1 MKITSTRRLFL
12 GGTAAIG
19 SAAALAACGG
29 QQSAEEQQQQAEEEN
44 AKAAEEQ
51 SELPSTAWERA
62 EYDQVA
68 DGGTLTLSVSQLPN
82 NWNSQQTD
90 GNLADLTKI
99 REPMGDG
106 AEITYSE
113 TGEKAFNPDYV
124 ESAEL
129 TSEDP
134 QIVTF
139 KYNKDAVWDNGD
151 PIVVEDLIANWKATS
166 GEDEDFLIVTSVGW
180 DQIKEIRQTDD
191 EFTGEIEFAEPFA
204 DWITLVHP
212 DSPASVTSDAKAF
225 NEGYVSEPT
234 PSKGPFTVSDI
245 DSSGGVVTLT
255 PNEKWWGRAP
265 KLEKIVYKVTDQSQ
279 APAAFANGELDIY
292 EIANGDELAQAKGRS
307 DASIQV
313 TNGLTWTHLT
323 LNTEGGDGCLADAK
337 VREAIARGIDRNA
350 IGNAVV
356 GPLEAPI
363 VLTNNFV
370 YMPGQEGY
378 EDSYEPLGGLEF
390 DAEAAKKLLDD
401 AGWVAASEGEVREKD
416 GKKLAFTII
425 VPADTKSNE
434 DRAAQVLTNL
444 NAIGF
449 EVKVQTVPSDAY
461 FDEYITPK
469 NFDAVTFSWVGSQYP
484 ESSSVN
490 LVYPKD
496 SGQNFTNFEDER
508 LGDLNNQLKA
518 AFDDEEKK
526 KLANEVS
533 KIIAES
539 FTVIPFYAT
548 PEIWGVKDGVV
559 NYGASQFEVSD
570 WTQVGLK
577 A

>member
-12 GGTAAIG
+12 GGTAVIG

-29 QQSAEEQQQQAEEEN
+29 QQSADEQKKQAEEDN
-44 AKAAEEQ
+44 AKKAEEQ

-62 EYDQVA
+62 EYDDVPE
-68 DGGTLTLSVSQLPN
+68 GGSLTLSVSQLPN
-82 NWNSQQTD
+82 NWNSNQTD

-99 REPMGDG
+99 RGSMGAG

-129 TSEDP
+129 SSEDP

-139 KYNKDAVWDNGD
+139 KYNKKAVWETGD
-151 PIVVEDLIANWKATS
+151 PIVVEDLIAQWKAVS
-166 GEDEDFLIVTSVGW
+166 GKDEKFLIVTSVGW

-191 EFTGEIEFAEPFA
+191 EFSGEIEFSEPFA

-212 DSPASVTSDAKAF
+212 DIPASVSKDPKEF
-225 NEGYVSEPT
+225 NEGYTSEPT
-234 PSKGPFTVSDI
+234 PSKGPFKVDSI
-245 DSSGGVVTLT
+245 DGSGGVVTLK
-255 PNEKWWGRAP
+255 PNDKWWGRAP
-265 KLEKIVYKVTDQSQ
+265 KLETIVFKVTDQSQ
-279 APAAFANGELDIY
+279 APAAFANGELDVY

-307 DASIQV
+307 DATIQV

-323 LNTEGGDGCLADAK
+323 LNTEGADGVLKDVK
-337 VREAIARGIDRNA
+337 VREAIARGIDRDA

-363 VLTNNFV
+363 VLVDNFV

-378 EDSYEPLGGLEF
+378 EDSFGGLEF
-390 DAEAAKKLLDD
+390 DGEAAKKLLDE
-401 AGWVAASEGEVREKD
+401 AGWTAEAEGDVRTKD
-416 GKKLAFTII
+416 GKELAFEII

-449 EVKVQTVPSDAY
+449 KVAVKTVPSDAY
-461 FDEYITPK
+461 FDEYVTPK
-469 NFDAVTFSWVGSQYP
+469 NFGAVTFSWVGSQYP

-496 SGQNFTNFEDER
+496 SPQNFTNFEDER

-518 AFDDEEKK
+518 AFDDAEKK

-533 KIIAES
+533 KVIAES
-539 FTVIPFYAT
+539 FAVIPFYAT
-548 PEIWGVKDGVV
+548 PEIWGVKNGVV

>member
-12 GGTAAIG
+12 GGTAVVG

-29 QQSAEEQQQQAEEEN
+29 QKTAEEQQEEAKKEN
-44 AKAAEEQ
+44 EKKAAEQ

-62 EYDQVA
+62 EYDDVPE
-68 DGGTLTLSVSQLPN
+68 GGTLTLAVSQLPN
-82 NWNSQQTD
+82 NWNSNQTD
-90 GNLADLTKI
+90 GNLADLSSI
-99 REPMGDG
+99 RDSMGYG
-106 AEITYSE
+106 KEILYSE
-113 TGEKAFNPDYV
+113 TGEKTLNPDYI

-139 KYNKDAVWDNGD
+139 KFNKNAVWETGD
-151 PIVVEDLIANWKATS
+151 PIVVEDLIAQWKSLNTS
-166 GEDEDFLIVTSVGW
+166 NEEYLIVSSVGW

-191 EFTGEIEFAEPFA
+191 EFSGEIEFSSPFA
-204 DWITLVHP
+204 DWITVLYP
-212 DSPASVTSDAKAF
+212 SIPASISSDPKEF
-225 NEGYVSEPT
+225 NEGYTSEPT
-234 PSKGPFTVSDI
+234 PSYGPFMVDNI
-245 DSSGGVVTLT
+245 DAGGGVVTLKR
-255 PNEKWWGRAP
+255 NDKWWGRAP
-265 KLEKIVYKVTDQSQ
+265 KLETIVWRVTDQTQ
-279 APAAFANGELDIY
+279 APAAFANGELDSY
-292 EIANGDELAQAKGRS
+292 DIANGDELAQAKTRQ

-323 LNTEGGDGCLADAK
+323 MNVEGGGGALSDVK

-363 VLTNNFV
+363 ILVNNFV

-378 EDSYEPLGGLEF
+378 QDSYEPLGGLEF
-390 DAEAAKKLLDD
+390 DPEKAQSILDE
-401 AGWVAASEGEVREKD
+401 AGWALDGDVRKKD
-416 GKKLAFTII
+416 GKELAFEII

-449 EVKVQTVPSDAY
+449 KVSVNAVPSDAY
-461 FDEYITPK
+461 FDEYVLPK
-469 NFDAVTFSWVGSQYP
+469 NFDAVTFSWVGGQFP
-484 ESSSVN
+484 ESNSVN

-496 SGQNFTNFEDER
+496 SGQNFTNFADDR
-508 LGDLNNQLKA
+508 LGDLDKQIKA
-518 AFDDEEKK
+518 AFDDAEKK
-526 KLANEVS
+526 KIANEIS
-533 KIIAES
+533 NIIAES
-539 FTVIPFYAT
+539 FAIIPFYAT
-548 PEIWGVKDGVV
+548 PNIVGVKNGIV
-559 NYGASQFEVSD
+559 NYGASQFEGVD
-570 WTQVGLK
+570 WTQVGIK

>member
-12 GGTAAIG
+12 GGTAVIG

-29 QQSAEEQQQQAEEEN
+29 QKTTEEQQKQAEEDN
-44 AKAAEEQ
+44 AKKAEEQ

-62 EYDQVA
+62 DYDDVA
-68 DGGTLTLSVSQLPN
+68 DGGTLTLAVSQLPN

-99 REPMGDG
+99 RDSMG
-106 AEITYSE
+106 ARHEIDYSE
-113 TGEKAFNPDYV
+113 DGEKTFNPDYV

-129 TSEDP
+129 ISEDP
-134 QIVTF
+134 QIVSF
-139 KYNKDAVWDNGD
+139 KYNKDAVWENGD
-151 PIVVEDLIANWKATS
+151 PIVVDDLIANWKALNGS
-166 GEDEDFLIVTSVGW
+166 NEDYLIVSSVGW

-191 EFTGEIEFAEPFA
+191 EFSGEIEFSEPFA
-204 DWITLVHP
+204 DWITVVYP
-212 DSPASVTSDAKAF
+212 DSPASVTSDAKEF

-234 PSKGPFTVSDI
+234 PSRGPFKVAKI
-245 DSSGGVVTLT
+245 DDAGGVVTLER
-255 PNEKWWGRAP
+255 NDKWWGRAP
-265 KLEKIVYKVTDQSQ
+265 KLETIVFKVTDQTQ
-279 APAAFANGELDIY
+279 APASFANGELDAY
-292 EIANGDELAQAKGRS
+292 DIANGDELAQAKGRA
-307 DASIQV
+307 DANIQV

-323 LNTEGGDGCLADAK
+323 LNTEGGDGSLADPA

-363 VLTNNFV
+363 VLVNNFV
-370 YMPGQEGY
+370 YMPGQDGY
-378 EDSYEPLGGLEF
+378 EDSYEPLGSLEF

-401 AGWVAASEGEVREKD
+401 AGWTAASEGDVREKD
-416 GKKLAFTII
+416 GKKLGFSIV

-461 FDEYITPK
+461 FDEYILPK
-469 NFDAVTFSWVGSQYP
+469 NYDAATFSWVGSQYP

-496 SGQNFTNFEDER
+496 SGQNFTNFADDR
-508 LGDLNNQLKA
+508 LGDLNKQLKS
-518 AFDDEEKK
+518 AFEDAEKQ

-533 KIIAES
+533 EIIAES
-539 FTVIPFYAT
+539 WAIIPFYAT
-548 PEIWGVKDGVV
+548 PNIVGVKDGIV
-559 NYGASQFEVSD
+559 NYGASQFESVD
-570 WTQVGLK
+570 WTQVGMK